1 MIASLFD
8 AQNVRLFG
16 IVFFGFLVY
25 GGIAALIIV
34 CLIRLAKFLGSV
46 PKEQKLLRMELG
58 KLAEEVH
65 QIRNELK
72 AKE

>member
-1 MIASLFD
+1 
-8 AQNVRLFG
+8 
-16 IVFFGFLVY
+16 VFY
-25 GGIAALIIV
+25 GGFAALIIIGF
-34 CLIRLAKFLGSV
+34 IRLIKFLGSV